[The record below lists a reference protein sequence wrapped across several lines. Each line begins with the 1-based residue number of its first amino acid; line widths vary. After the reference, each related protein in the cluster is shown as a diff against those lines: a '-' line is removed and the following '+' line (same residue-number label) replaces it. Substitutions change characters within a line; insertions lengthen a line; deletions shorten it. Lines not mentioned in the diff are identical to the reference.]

1 MIFNLHIN
9 SKSIKPWM
17 SDRELQ
23 EKCGLTSDEASL
35 VRRGEG
41 RPDRYDEST
50 IEEIRTILQKL
61 QDSEEIKEIDFKILF
76 GLK

>member
-61 QDSEEIKEIDFKILF
+61 EDSDEIEKIDYEILF

>member
-1 MIFNLHIN
+1 MTFNLYIN

-17 SDRELQ
+17 GHTEFQ
-23 EKCGLTSDEASL
+23 KKCGLTSDEAML
-35 VRRGEG
+35 VRRGES

-50 IEEIRTILQKL
+50 IAEVRTILQRL
-61 QDSEEIKEIDFKILF
+61 QDSDEIEKIDFEILF

>member
-50 IEEIRTILQKL
+50 IAEVRTILQKL
-61 QDSEEIKEIDFKILF
+61 EDSDEIEKIDYEILF